1 MGKTNFLY
9 GSDTPSV
16 WANQVLVYH
25 RNKSKLLDK
34 QEYVPFGL
42 RVRPLSDYEYAP
54 VGLRVRPSRTLCKS
68 LQRNEQTAPIY
79 LYHYIKLSIYLGVS
93 VYLRIFV

>member
-1 MGKTNFLY
+1 MGKINFLY
-9 GSDTPSV
+9 GSDTLYV
-16 WANQVLVYH
+16 WANQILVYL

-54 VGLRVRPSRTLCKS
+54 VGLRVRPFRTLCKS
-68 LQRNEQTAPIY
+68 L
-79 LYHYIKLSIYLGVS
+79 
-93 VYLRIFV
+93 

>member
-9 GSDTPSV
+9 GSDAPSD
-16 WANQVLVYH
+16 WANQVLVYL

-68 LQRNEQTAPIY
+68 L
-79 LYHYIKLSIYLGVS
+79 
-93 VYLRIFV
+93 